1 MKLTHI
7 LIAAGC
13 MAAAH
18 SAHASEKYRSI
29 AELQENGSISV
40 QILSTGGYSG
50 NCVNLQMKNNRS
62 DTQFVWIEAGRRLD
76 NPVETDQDI
85 LLVREEKIA
94 LPPFAKTQRLLFGFC
109 CQASNGAPKTDTT
122 FRIGSMAGGN
132 LEWLAGFIDHKK
144 YDTYT
149 IQQAVWVFSDN
160 HQLASVVAGRDPL
173 IIDLRK
179 AMAKKLNITL
189 PWYDIQYRTVDN
201 TPFSGQHTRVTGEI
215 EFSSASAGFLSINIR
230 NEVGMLM
237 HVVTEEENAL
247 YGSTYTVPL
256 NIPVEHWGKGRYS
269 VNVYIDGNLKKKQ
282 EFVL

>member
-1 MKLTHI
+1 MKRTHI

-13 MAAAH
+13 LAVAH
-18 SAHASEKYRSI
+18 SAYASEKFKSI

-40 QILSTGGYSG
+40 QMFSTGSYSG
-50 NCVNLQMKNNRS
+50 NCVNLQLKNNRS

-94 LPPFAKTQRLLFGFC
+94 LPPFAKTQHLLFGFC
-109 CQASNGAPKTDTT
+109 CQASNGAPKLDTT
-122 FRIGSMAGGN
+122 FRIGAMAGGN
-132 LEWLAGFIDHKK
+132 LEWLAGFIGSKK

-160 HQLASVVAGRDPL
+160 HQLASVVAGKDPL
-173 IIDLRK
+173 IRELRI
-179 AMAKKLNITL
+179 AMAKQLNITL
-189 PWYDIQYRTVDN
+189 PWYDVQYKTVEN

-215 EFSSASAGFLSINIR
+215 EFRSNAAGFLSINVR

-237 HVVTEEENAL
+237 HVVSEEENAV

-256 NIPVEHWGKGRYS
+256 NIPVEHWGKGKYS